1 MNNRDLQKAFSELS
15 TPLIADA
22 CVRRGV
28 ALCIA
33 PPGIR
38 PLLLGSAHV
47 AGHALPVQHY
57 GSVDILLEA
66 MGSAEP
72 GEVLVVDNGGRM
84 DEGCIGD
91 LTALEA
97 KACGLAAIVVLG
109 CHRDTDELIRIGFP
123 IFSYGAYPA
132 GPTRLDARPA
142 DALKFAR
149 LGGFKVW
156 EEDIVFADND
166 GVLFA
171 PSKNI
176 DEILS
181 TARSIQETE
190 RRQAKEIREGN
201 KLREQLRFD
210 EYLKKHKTDPSY
222 TFRKHLREI
231 GGAIEE

>member
-1 MNNRDLQKAFSELS
+1 MNNTDLDKAFSELS

-22 CVRRGV
+22 CVRLGL

-38 PLLLGSAHV
+38 PLLLGSSHV

-57 GSVDILLEA
+57 GSVDVFLEA
-66 MGSAEP
+66 MGNAEE
-72 GEVLVVDNGGRM
+72 GEVLVVDNGGRL
-84 DEGCIGD
+84 DEGCLGD
-91 LTALEA
+91 LAALEA
-97 KACGLAAIVVLG
+97 KACGLAATVVWG
-109 CHRDTDELIRIGFP
+109 CHRDTDELVQIGLP
-123 IFSYGAYPA
+123 IFSYGTCPA
-132 GPTRLDARPA
+132 GPTRLDPRPA

-149 LGGFKVW
+149 VGDHKVW

-166 GVLFA
+166 GIIFT
-171 PSKNI
+171 PSKNV

-181 TARSIQETE
+181 VARSIQETE
-190 RRQAKEIREGN
+190 RRQAKEIQEGK
-201 KLREQLRFD
+201 KLREQLKFD

-222 TFRKHLREI
+222 TFRRHLREI

>member
-1 MNNRDLQKAFSELS
+1 MNNRELNDAFLELS

-22 CVRRGV
+22 CVRLGV

-38 PLLLGSAHV
+38 PLLSGSEHV

-57 GSVDILLEA
+57 GSVDIFLEA
-66 MGSAEP
+66 MGDAEQ
-72 GEVLVVDNGGRM
+72 GEVLVIDNGGRM

-109 CHRDTDELIRIGFP
+109 CHRDTEELIQIGFP
-123 IFSYGAYPA
+123 IFSYGTCSA
-132 GPTRLDARPA
+132 GPSRLDPRPP
-142 DALKFAR
+142 DALSFAR
-149 LGGFKVW
+149 VGGFKVW
-156 EEDIVFADND
+156 EEDVVFADND
-166 GVLFA
+166 GVVFT
-171 PSKNI
+171 PSKNV

-181 TARSIQETE
+181 TARSIREIE
-190 RRQAKEIREGN
+190 RREAKEIREGK
-201 KLREQLRFD
+201 KLREQLKFD

>member
-22 CVRRGV
+22 CVRLGV
-28 ALCIA
+28 ALCMA
-33 PPGIR
+33 PAGIR
-38 PLLLGSAHV
+38 PLLSGSEHV

-57 GSVDILLEA
+57 GSVDIFLEA
-66 MGSAEP
+66 MGDADE
-72 GEVLVVDNGGRM
+72 GEILVVDNAGRM

-109 CHRDTDELIRIGFP
+109 CHRDTEELVQIGFP
-123 IFSYGAYPA
+123 VFSYGTCPA
-132 GPTRLDARPA
+132 GPIRLDPRPA

-149 LGGFKVW
+149 VGGFKVW

-166 GVLFA
+166 GVIFT
-171 PSKNI
+171 PSKNV
-176 DEILS
+176 DEILF

-190 RRQAKEIREGN
+190 RRQAKEIREGK
-201 KLREQLRFD
+201 KLRDQLRFE
-210 EYLKKHKTDPSY
+210 EYLKKHKADPSY
-222 TFRKHLREI
+222 TFRRHLREI